1 MSVLF
6 SLGRIAMKANIK
18 AEKQKKPKVK
28 IGDKFANAVLGEI
41 IDTLINRYDKSEEKK
56 TMSFKAY
63 CIGLRDLSNKQ
74 VGKDASTYID
84 ETDEYYQKIL
94 EEGEN
99 DNG

>member
-1 MSVLF
+1 
-6 SLGRIAMKANIK
+6 MKSNVK
-18 AEKQKKPKVK
+18 KEKPKKQKVK
-28 IGDKFANAVLGEI
+28 IGDRFANAMFSEI
-41 IDTLINRYDKSEEKK
+41 IDTLIKRYDKSEEKK

-63 CIGLRDLSNKQ
+63 CIGLRDLSNKN
-74 VGKDASTYID
+74 VGKDVSTYID